1 MKMKGM
7 RGAIA
12 TIIWGLIL
20 SLINHTV
27 VGFLAHHTKLF
38 PPPPLYVAVVIGF
51 AVAIM
56 SHCGYEN
63 AEKNKS
69 KDKKDKKEG

>member
-1 MKMKGM
+1 MKGM
-7 RGAIA
+7 RDAIA
-12 TIIWGLIL
+12 TIAWGLIL

-38 PPPPLYVAVVIGF
+38 PPLSPCVAVVIGF

-56 SHCGYEN
+56 SHCDYT
-63 AEKNKS
+63 EKNKS
-69 KDKKDKKEG
+69 KDKKEG

>member
-1 MKMKGM
+1 MKGM
-7 RGAIA
+7 RGAIV

-38 PPPPLYVAVVIGF
+38 PPLPPHVAVVIGF
-51 AVAIM
+51 TVAIM
-56 SHCGYEN
+56 SHCDYE
-63 AEKNKS
+63 EKNKS
-69 KDKKDKKEG
+69 EDKG